1 MSNFQKKGWC
11 RFCQA
16 NLIHN
21 FIDNRTYFKVI
32 CSNCGRSTPEK
43 AFLRY
48 DKRRKNYIKKLK
60 EKNGI

>member
-16 NLIHN
+16 TINHSWENDTPYPGSCL
-21 FIDNRTYFKVI
+21 VI
-32 CSNCGRSTPEK
+32 CGNCGRGTPEK

-48 DKRRKNYIKKLK
+48 DKRRKDFIKKLK
-60 EKNGI
+60 K